1 MDLPVSEIFDLRMH
15 KDLCEF
21 QNKIQPLLEEANAG
35 IKINGI
41 EDETERI
48 IALRSILIEYYA
60 RIKNVKLV
68 IGIFW
73 QRPQEKY

>member
-1 MDLPVSEIFDLRMH
+1 MDLPVSEIFDLRVH
-15 KDLCEF
+15 KELCEF

-35 IKINGI
+35 IKLNGI

-48 IALRSILIEYYA
+48 IALRSILIDYYA
-60 RIKNVKLV
+60 RIKNVKLA
-68 IGIFW
+68 IGIFR